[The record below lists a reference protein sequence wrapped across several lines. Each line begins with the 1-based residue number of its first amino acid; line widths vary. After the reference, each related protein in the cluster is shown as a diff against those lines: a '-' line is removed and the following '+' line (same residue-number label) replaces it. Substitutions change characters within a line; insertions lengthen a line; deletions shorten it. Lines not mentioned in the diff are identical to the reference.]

1 MPGLNLTVLTAVEAF
16 FPEQSQYF
24 GLNGTSLDIKHKTA
38 LVGIIDNH
46 SGVSLTKDNDNL
58 WEYNI
63 LPKLEGTPNTVL
75 KEKASEKSDAN
86 LCPRDT
92 Q

>member
-58 WEYNI
+58 WEYNNLPI
-63 LPKLEGTPNTVL
+63 LMIVL
-75 KEKASEKSDAN
+75 REATKNDY
-86 LCPRDT
+86 LCPARRS
-92 Q
+92 